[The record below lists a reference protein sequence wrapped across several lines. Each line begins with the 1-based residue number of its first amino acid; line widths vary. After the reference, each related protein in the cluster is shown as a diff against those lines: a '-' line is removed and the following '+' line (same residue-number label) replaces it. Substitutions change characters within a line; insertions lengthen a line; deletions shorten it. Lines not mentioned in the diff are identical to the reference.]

1 MRVNRFVL
9 DTNIWI
15 SYFITNSHQR
25 IIGIIDLYEIDIFSC
40 EELIQ
45 EFSEVLKYEHLRKYK
60 VNIPKAVRL
69 LREIT
74 TNFSLSYPIKN
85 YIPDDADDNYIIALA
100 LQTSAGFVTSGDMHI
115 ISQKKNLETRYRKL
129 KIIEKQEFEA
139 MFPL

>member
-15 SYFITNSHQR
+15 SYFITNSHHR
-25 IIGIIDLYEIDIFSC
+25 IIDIIDLYEIDIFSC

-45 EFSEVLKYEHLRKYK
+45 EFGEVLKYEHLRKYK
-60 VNIPKAVRL
+60 VNIPKAIRL

-85 YIPDDADDNYIIALA
+85 YIPDDADDNYVIALA
-100 LQTSAGFVTSGDMHI
+100 LQTSSGFVTSGDRHI
-115 ISQKKNLETRYRKL
+115 ISQKENLETRYRKL
-129 KIIEKQEFEA
+129 KIIEKHEFEA

>member
-15 SYFITNSHQR
+15 SYFITNSHHR
-25 IIGIIDLYEIDIFSC
+25 IIDIIDLYEIDIFSC

-45 EFSEVLKYEHLRKYK
+45 EFGKVLKYEHLRKYK
-60 VNIPKAVRL
+60 VNIPKAIRL
-69 LREIT
+69 LSEIT

-85 YIPDDADDNYIIALA
+85 YIPDDADDNYVIALA
-100 LQTSAGFVTSGDMHI
+100 LQTSSGFVTSGDRHI
-115 ISQKKNLETRYRKL
+115 ISQKENLETRYRKL
-129 KIIEKQEFEA
+129 KIIEKHEFEA

>member
-15 SYFITNSHQR
+15 SYFITNSHHR
-25 IIGIIDLYEIDIFSC
+25 IIDIIDLYEIDIFSC

-45 EFSEVLKYEHLRKYK
+45 EFGKVLKYEHLRKYK
-60 VNIPKAVRL
+60 VNIPKAIRL

-85 YIPDDADDNYIIALA
+85 YIPDDADDNYVIALA
-100 LQTSAGFVTSGDMHI
+100 LQTSSGFVTSGDRHI
-115 ISQKKNLETRYRKL
+115 ISQKENLETRYRKL
-129 KIIEKQEFEA
+129 KIIEKHEFEA